1 MGFPKNNI
9 QFIKSQN
16 LGKSWLFWPIPWNQ
30 IEASQLWA
38 SDWIKKTV
46 ILIFMKSVKKLYFYP
61 DFFFLQIKCYF
72 FITPTEFECLHF
84 EISKSVY
91 SKPLRWGNQRTK
103 NCLYWSKS
111 NQIKFLFYFCFR
123 EDDHALSKH
132 LKNMFQAHGL
142 KIKVNTKGKNT
153 LFLARF
159 LLYHNHTLL
168 LTSSKNKWKSWLLLQ
183 NMRVWLSVCNMK

>member
-1 MGFPKNNI
+1 MSKTLGFPKNNI

-91 SKPLRWGNQRTK
+91 SKPLPTSIKSSKPQAQRPSNPQAFNPKFEVIRAWGLKGLWACEFDGFRAWGLIK
-103 NCLYWSKS
+103 LYPK
-111 NQIKFLFYFCFR
+111 YFCS
-123 EDDHALSKH
+123 L
-132 LKNMFQAHGL
+132 GY
-142 KIKVNTKGKNT
+142 
-153 LFLARF
+153 LAP
-159 LLYHNHTLL
+159 L
-168 LTSSKNKWKSWLLLQ
+168 
-183 NMRVWLSVCNMK
+183 

>member
-61 DFFFLQIKCYF
+61 DFFFLQIKCNF

-91 SKPLRWGNQRTK
+91 SKPLLTSIETCLNWHNAQPNQSHTFIMTQRLWCYFFK
-103 NCLYWSKS
+103 SHQLPEILIGLCAKCLY
-111 NQIKFLFYFCFR
+111 F
-123 EDDHALSKH
+123 
-132 LKNMFQAHGL
+132 
-142 KIKVNTKGKNT
+142 KVV
-153 LFLARF
+153 ARII
-159 LLYHNHTLL
+159 
-168 LTSSKNKWKSWLLLQ
+168 
-183 NMRVWLSVCNMK
+183 

>member
-91 SKPLRWGNQRTK
+91 SKPLFSSQNLSMERKIKSVIDFCIRIAKSMEK
-103 NCLYWSKS
+103 NKKNLFLRITSLKVSFLKVSKS
-111 NQIKFLFYFCFR
+111 K
-123 EDDHALSKH
+123 E
-132 LKNMFQAHGL
+132 
-142 KIKVNTKGKNT
+142 
-153 LFLARF
+153 
-159 LLYHNHTLL
+159 
-168 LTSSKNKWKSWLLLQ
+168 
-183 NMRVWLSVCNMK
+183 